1 MAAFNVSLPNILAEL
16 DERFPMGIQSADYN
30 AYATA
35 VAEHRRRQTANFEFI
50 EGAGRDKKKRTVRV
64 HWKKMCTITPADCSD
79 ECAVSTNEI
88 TDDSED
94 YTITGCKMVHFKES
108 WKRHRT
114 APHRL
119 EGSVAFALNAH
130 LNTMDTWLNEQWLAF
145 VEASKGD
152 HEYTQMPV
160 GSNNSGDWE
169 IASNDWTDTLAIH
182 FGLAAQFARFSDF
195 YMLSGLNLYPEI
207 TKARAYAA
215 NGEGKGENNLWG
227 TLPVVF
233 DPLKMESVNA
243 GKTYMINPH
252 SLALITDNW
261 WDAVPVEHGGNHR
274 MFTVPSRN
282 IPGVSYDVHN
292 VETCSSD
299 DFVSSWQIRANY
311 EFVLNPEGCTANRTG
326 VLAFKKVTGI

>member
-1 MAAFNVSLPNILAEL
+1 MAAFNVSLPNVMAEL
-16 DERFPMGIQSADYN
+16 NEKFPMNIQSADYN
-30 AYATA
+30 AYSTS

-64 HWKKMCTITPADCSD
+64 YWKKMCTITPADCTD

-94 YTITGCKMVHFKES
+94 YTISGCKMVNFKES
-108 WKRHRT
+108 WKRLRT

-119 EGSVAFALNAH
+119 EENVAFALNAH
-130 LNTMDTWLNEQWLAF
+130 LNALDTWLNGQFIAF
-145 VEASKGD
+145 VEANKGA
-152 HEYTQMPV
+152 HEYTQLPY
-160 GSNNSGDWE
+160 GSDNSGDWE
-169 IASNDWTDTLAIH
+169 IPAIDWKDDLAIQ
-182 FGLAAQFARFSDF
+182 FALAAQWARFPEF
-195 YMLSGLNLYPEI
+195 YMLSGLNLYSEI

-233 DPLKMESVNA
+233 DPLKIEELAA
-243 GKTYMINPH
+243 GKTYMINPS

-261 WDAVPVEHGGNHR
+261 WDAVPIEHAGNHR
-274 MFTVPSRN
+274 MFTLPSRT
-282 IPGVSYDVHN
+282 IPGVSYDIHN
-292 VETCSSD
+292 TETCSSD
-299 DFVSSWQIRANY
+299 DFVSSWQIRVNY

-326 VLAFKKVTGI
+326 ILAFKKV